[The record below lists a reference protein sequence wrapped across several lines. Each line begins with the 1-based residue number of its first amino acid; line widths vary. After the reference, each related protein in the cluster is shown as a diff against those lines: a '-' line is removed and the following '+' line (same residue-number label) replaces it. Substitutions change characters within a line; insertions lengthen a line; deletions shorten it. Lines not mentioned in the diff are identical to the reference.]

1 MSDLFNLLIITIL
14 YLVDTDNARLNL
26 ISSECIN
33 YITEFFTI
41 TRTNASRDGFE
52 HKIINMLNIHLPLLI
67 SIKFQLQLSTL
78 FDTSQ
83 HHYFG
88 KGCPS
93 DMTQLHEFLILGD
106 ITNRFF
112 RSWEE
117 SSVQNRILSKVHPHS
132 CQPI

>member
-41 TRTNASRDGFE
+41 TRTNVSRDGFK
-52 HKIINMLNIHLPLLI
+52 HRIINMLNIHLPLLI
-67 SIKFQLQLSTL
+67 SIEFQLQLSTL

-93 DMTQLHEFLILGD
+93 DMNQLHEFLLLGD
-106 ITNRFF
+106 IINRFF
-112 RSWEE
+112 RSWNE
-117 SSVQNRILSKVHPHS
+117 SSVQKRMLSKVHPHS